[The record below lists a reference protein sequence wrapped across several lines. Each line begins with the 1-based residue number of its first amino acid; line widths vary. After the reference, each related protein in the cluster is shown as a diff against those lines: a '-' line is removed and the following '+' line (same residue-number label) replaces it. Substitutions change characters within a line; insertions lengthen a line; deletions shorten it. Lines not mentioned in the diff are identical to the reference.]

1 METVSTYICTPQ
13 NNPLV
18 FQMKTQLI
26 TALSISALFLVACGP
41 NEAEVAA
48 KKAQATADSLA
59 VVAAAEHA
67 YTIDP
72 GATKVTWK
80 GVMLGVKQ
88 HHGVVNISEG
98 KASVKGGQLQSG
110 TVVIDMTTISSLD
123 SAYAADD
130 AKQGTRAMLIGH
142 LTSPDFF
149 DVATYPTATFTITS
163 VEGNTATGDL
173 TVKGKTNSEK
183 VTDIVVTEGEGT
195 VSISGKLT
203 FDRQKFGV
211 AWSSGAKD
219 MVLSDTIE
227 LTVELS
233 GTAQ

>member
-1 METVSTYICTPQ
+1 
-13 NNPLV
+13 
-18 FQMKTQLI
+18 MKTQLL

-48 KKAQATADSLA
+48 AKAQATADSLA

-72 GATKVTWK
+72 STAKVTWK

-88 HHGVVNISEG
+88 HHGVVKLSDGN
-98 KASVKGGQLQSG
+98 ATVKGGQLQSG
-110 TVVIDMTTISSLD
+110 SVTIDMASINSLD

-130 AKQGTRAMLIGH
+130 AKEGTRAMLLGH
-142 LTSPDFF
+142 LASPDFF

-183 VTDIVVTEGEGT
+183 VTDLVVTEGEGT
-195 VSISGKLT
+195 VSITGKLS
-203 FDRQKFGV
+203 FDRQKYGV

-219 MVLSDTIE
+219 MVLNDAIE

-233 GTAQ
+233 GTTQ